1 LGRRSCSAATGTSQ
15 IQLTFR
21 SIRRKFP
28 SDRSESEYLASLK
41 EIREFAGKAQ
51 FVWLERLLDR
61 ARLSPLVLMIE
72 SANPAD
78 QKFARKLLATFSE
91 TCPQATRD
99 LARSILA
106 AIDMH

>member
-1 LGRRSCSAATGTSQ
+1 MW
-15 IQLTFR
+15 
-21 SIRRKFP
+21 
-28 SDRSESEYLASLK
+28 LK
-41 EIREFAGKAQ
+41 Q
-51 FVWLERLLDR
+51 LLDR

-91 TCPQATRD
+91 NFPQASRD

-106 AIDMH
+106 EIDTH

>member
-1 LGRRSCSAATGTSQ
+1 LWIG
-15 IQLTFR
+15 FR

-28 SDRSESEYLASLK
+28 SDRSASEYLASLK

-51 FVWLERLLDR
+51 PVWLEQLLVR

-78 QKFARKLLATFSE
+78 QKFARKLLVTFSE
-91 TCPQATRD
+91 SSPQASRD

-106 AIDMH
+106 EMDTH